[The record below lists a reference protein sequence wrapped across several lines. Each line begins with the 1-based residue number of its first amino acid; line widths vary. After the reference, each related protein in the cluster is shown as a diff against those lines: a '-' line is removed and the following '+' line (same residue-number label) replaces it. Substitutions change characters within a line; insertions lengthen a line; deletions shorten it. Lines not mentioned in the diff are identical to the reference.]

1 MFCKILARIVQWRR
15 RFSHLHPQRRIQSN
29 SVELFLA
36 EEQWNLREERVA
48 GDLKM
53 FKTLLLDLY
62 HLTKLI

>member
-1 MFCKILARIVQWRR
+1 MPISIHV
-15 RFSHLHPQRRIQSN
+15 QRRIQLN

-53 FKTLLLDLY
+53 FKTLRDLY
-62 HLTKLI
+62 LN